1 MKALTAGI
9 VPHRVKSPRAN
20 MTIYDLAGHREYYS
34 SHSSILELISKTTP
48 SVFLLLV
55 NLLLSLEAIIEQIY
69 YWSAMIGN
77 VCHNCCQQSSIIV
90 VGTHA
95 DCVKGRNKLEHLH
108 SQIERLAC
116 DAIKKLTFVQFIV
129 LDVTSS
135 NKELDSFITLLHRII
150 DDIRMK
156 CPAMSLNCH
165 VMYAFLNDKV
175 PADQCAISL
184 SQLLLLLNQE
194 NPKVLSTEAAE
205 VSELLKILCE
215 KGFIVFFDTNLA
227 DSWIVLRQD
236 TLLEKVSGV
245 LFAPA
250 DFEEHIPIASNT
262 GVIPIS
268 VLKHHFPKYN
278 IDLITQFLI
287 RFELCQPITLAP
299 IGTTPLGPPTSSCP
313 DLFFPPLVSA
323 SRPVDITIPSNALC
337 WQIRTDNIDQ
347 SFSPRFLHVLVS
359 RVAYKFP
366 LVTRDACLNRDLQQ
380 YNRSC
385 DVWRRGI
392 SWRSEEGCTI
402 VIEMSENFKCLQ
414 CTVSTD
420 YKNDVNYSK
429 LASSVIKVI
438 AEACDEFCPSV
449 SRVELITCPPEA
461 TSDHVVA
468 TVECEVLKNILL
480 RDAACV
486 IDCTRK
492 KDVIVSKWRELEPQ
506 LPTLLGVQLKKGIHM
521 TCFFAVIMCNA
532 LVIACG
538 HIINYHVY

>member
-1 MKALTAGI
+1 
-9 VPHRVKSPRAN
+9 

-55 NLLLSLEAIIEQIY
+55 NLVLSLEAIIEQIY

-77 VCHNCCQQSSIIV
+77 VCHNCHQQSSIIV

-95 DCVKGRNKLEHLH
+95 DCVKGRKKLENLR
-108 SQIERLAC
+108 SQIERLAY
-116 DAIKKLTFVQFIV
+116 DAIKQLTFVQFIA

-135 NKELDSFITLLHRII
+135 NNELDSFISLLHRII

-156 CPAMSLNCH
+156 CPAISLNCH

-175 PADQCAISL
+175 PADQDAVLL
-184 SQLLLLLNQE
+184 SQLLELLNRE
-194 NPKVLSTEAAE
+194 NPKVLPTEAAG
-205 VSELLKILCE
+205 VSELLKTLCE
-215 KGFIVFFDTNLA
+215 KGFIVFFDINLT
-227 DSWIVLRQD
+227 DSWIVLHQD
-236 TLLEKVSGV
+236 TLLEKVNGI

-250 DFEEHIPIASNT
+250 CFKEEHIPIASNT

-268 VLKHHFPKYN
+268 VLKNHFPKYN
-278 IDLITQFLI
+278 IDMITQFLI
-287 RFELCQPITLAP
+287 RFELCQPITLDP
-299 IGTTPLGPPTSSCP
+299 IDTTPLGPPTSSCP

-323 SRPVDITIPSNALC
+323 SRPVDITIPNNALC

-414 CTVSTD
+414 CIVSTV
-420 YKNDVNYSK
+420 YKNDINYSK
-429 LASSVIKVI
+429 LALSVIKVI
-438 AEACDEFCPSV
+438 TAACDEFCPSV

-492 KDVIVSKWRELEPQ
+492 KNVIVSKWRELEPQ

-521 TCFFAVIMCNA
+521 TCFFVAIMCNA
-532 LVIACG
+532 LAIHCLCAYHKLYMYSG
-538 HIINYHVY
+538 HAEGKT